1 MQQYPNSAPSPMGS
15 AQYPQSPVP
24 GNGSPYPKPLRP
36 DHRERAFDKKLKSGT
51 SAACALLCMAFA
63 LFFCDAFFFRGFGLN
78 ITVLTVLFYCLLF
91 AFYYRKKHRFSFT
104 AVMLTI
110 PQLALS
116 ASFGLFYNPALHF
129 MVSVFLVLIGLIQI
143 NAMTDTHRSRAF
155 SGPGFKQALYRSFG
169 EPFAHLKAG
178 FVSLGGLQRTK
189 GHSKVFTKVVIGAV
203 ISLPLLLVLIALFV
217 AADEFYAQKV
227 AEFFSAIN
235 INTFELT
242 VDLIFG
248 FVLWIFLSAFV
259 ITPKYLTAK
268 RQNESTFGGKIDG
281 IIMSTILILVNLV
294 LLSFVIVQF
303 RYLFGGKEYVQ
314 SLNLSYADYARS
326 GFFEL
331 SWATFLIC
339 IVVVL
344 CLALTKKREGKISVG
359 VRICAAFM
367 CLCNLVV
374 VASGLWRMALY
385 IDRFGLSIKRY
396 MTFWLMGVMGVC
408 LVVLLLKCIF
418 SGLRA
423 VRWISGVVIASVCVL
438 ALSNMDAQ
446 IARYN
451 VDRYIREPETT
462 TMDVSYFYELSY
474 SALPEAKR
482 LEESGKL
489 TDDHDRAM
497 LTNIIDGWEQDINE
511 GHIPFAVDRYWLRG

>member
-1 MQQYPNSAPSPMGS
+1 MQQYPNSAPSPADP
-15 AQYPQSPVP
+15 AQYPHPPVP
-24 GNGSPYPKPLRP
+24 GNGFSYPTPLRP
-36 DHRERAFDKKLKSGT
+36 DKRERAFDKKLKNGT
-51 SAACALLCMAFA
+51 SAACALLCMVFA
-63 LFFCDAFFFRGFGLN
+63 LFYCDAFFFRGFGLN
-78 ITVLTVLFYCLLF
+78 ITVLTVLVYCLLF
-91 AFYYRKKHRFSFT
+91 SFYYRKKHRFSFT
-104 AVMLTI
+104 AVMLTV
-110 PQLALS
+110 PQLILS

-129 MVSVFLVLIGLIQI
+129 MVSVFMFLIGLLQI
-143 NAMTDTHRSRAF
+143 NAMTDIHHSKVF
-155 SGPGFKQALYRSFG
+155 SGAGFKQTLYRAFG

-178 FVSLGGLQRTK
+178 FVSLGNLQRTK

-268 RQNESTFGGKIDG
+268 RQNESTFAGKVDS
-281 IIMSTILILVNLV
+281 IIMSTVLILVNLV

-303 RYLFGGKEYVQ
+303 RYLFGGREYVQ

-344 CLALTKKREGKISVG
+344 CLALTKRRDGKISVG
-359 VRICAAFM
+359 VRLCAVFM

-396 MTFWLMGVMGVC
+396 MTFWLMGVMGIC
-408 LVVLLLKCIF
+408 LVVLMLKCIF
-418 SGLRA
+418 FGLRA
-423 VRWISGVVIASVCVL
+423 VKWISGVVIAAVCVL

-446 IARYN
+446 IAKYN
-451 VDRYIREPETT
+451 VDRYIQEPETT

-482 LEESGKL
+482 LQESGKL
-489 TDDHDRAM
+489 SSDLDREM
-497 LTNIIDGWEQDINE
+497 LAHIIDSWEQDISE
-511 GHIPFAVDRYWLRG
+511 GDIPFAVDRYWVRG